1 MKKFAW
7 IAIVLLVVGILAA
20 AKILT
25 MPKEETGPQTG
36 GARKG
41 RGGGKVSASIYVVT
55 QKPMQ
60 DRIIA
65 SGTVAANADIELRCE
80 AAGRIT
86 EIAFKEGSVVKKG
99 QVLLKLNDADLQ
111 AQLAKAQS
119 SLSLAQERSTRQKSL
134 LDDQM
139 VSRDAYDA
147 ATRDL
152 SSAQADLQLVAAQIT
167 KTEVRAPFDGTI
179 GLRSVD
185 VGGYVSIGAKIAN
198 LVALRP
204 LRIEFSVPERLA
216 GIVAPGD
223 SVAFRVEGSARSYP
237 ATVSAVEPKIDESTR
252 TVRVRAVC
260 KDPDKKVVPGAFAKV
275 EMSLGKKSHAL
286 MVPSEALVGGI
297 AGYSVFL
304 VKNGTAETRAVTTG
318 IRDERNVEIL
328 DGLAEG
334 DSVMTTGLLSV
345 RPGAQ
350 VDARSGGDES
360 SGKARRS
367 DIGDSVSAQPSRAK
381 AGSRP

>member
-25 MPKEETGPQTG
+25 APKEEAGPPSG

-65 SGTVAANADIELRCE
+65 SGTVAADADIELRCE

-119 SLSLAQERSTRQKSL
+119 SLSLAQERSARQKTL

-139 VSRDAYDA
+139 VSRDVYDA

-152 SSAQADLQLVAAQIT
+152 SSAQADLQLVSAQIT

-185 VGGYVSIGAKIAN
+185 VGGYVSVGAKIAN

-223 SVAFRVEGSARSYP
+223 SIAFRVEGSARSYL

-275 EMSLGKKSHAL
+275 EMSLGKKSRAL
-286 MVPSEALVGGI
+286 MVPSEALIGGI
-297 AGYSVFL
+297 SGYSVFV

-350 VDARSGGDES
+350 VEARSGDES
-360 SGKARRS
+360 PTRTRGS
-367 DIGDSVSAQPSRAK
+367 DTGDSASAQPSRAK